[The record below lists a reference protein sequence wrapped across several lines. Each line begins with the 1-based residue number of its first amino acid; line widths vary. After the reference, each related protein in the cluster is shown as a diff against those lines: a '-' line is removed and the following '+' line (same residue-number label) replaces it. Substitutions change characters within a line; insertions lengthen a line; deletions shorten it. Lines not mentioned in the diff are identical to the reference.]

1 MSVDIDRPGLKRAQ
15 AVVAHDGDT
24 LHVVAGVT
32 EDLVASQQNVKFHN
46 YAEAL
51 GNGANVH
58 IDPDEGITVGVS
70 LPFNRP

>member
-1 MSVDIDRPGLKRAQ
+1 MSVDIDRPGLKKAQ
-15 AVVAHDGDT
+15 AVVAREDDT

-58 IDPDEGITVGVS
+58 IDPAEGITVGGS
-70 LPFNRP
+70 LRVNRP